1 MKEYFSRHLQV
12 LFATLGDMCR
22 TPMSSLNTILIIAIT
37 LLLPGLLYVGVKSAE
52 GLSDGWQGRPQISIF
67 LQKQISE
74 DEAKLIFDEIRL
86 NPAVSLAEFMSPQ
99 EALGEFRMLSG
110 IKDGNSR
117 FDEELAFLG
126 ENPLPASIVI
136 MPNNEYIDSEKLTQL
151 KQQLSGFDGID
162 SIRLDLE
169 WTNRFNA
176 ILKTVTQIAIL
187 LSGLLAIGLILIVG
201 NTIKLLIVNRRHEI
215 EVIKL
220 VGGTNT
226 FVRRP
231 FLYYG
236 TLFGFIGGLICIV
249 LLLAA
254 SIVIKEP
261 MNELAAAYQS
271 STILYSPTAL
281 DIAFI
286 IFVSSFLGWVAARW
300 SVAQHLRQ
308 VKAK

>member
-1 MKEYFSRHLQV
+1 MSAYLSRHLQV
-12 LFATLGDMCR
+12 LLATLGDMCR

-37 LLLPGLLYVGVKSAE
+37 LLLPGLLYIGVKSAE

-67 LQKQISE
+67 LQKQTSE
-74 DEAKLIFDEIRL
+74 EEAKLIFDEIRL
-86 NPAVSLAEFMSPQ
+86 NPAVSLAEFVSSQ
-99 EALGEFRMLSG
+99 QALGEFRLLSG
-110 IKDGNSR
+110 IENGNSQ
-117 FDEELAFLG
+117 FDQELAFLG

-136 MPNNEYIDSEKLTQL
+136 MPNDEFIESSKLAQL
-151 KQQLSGFDGID
+151 KEELAGFDGID

-176 ILKTVTQIAIL
+176 ILKTVTHIALL
-187 LSGLLAIGLILIVG
+187 LSGLLALGLILIVG

-215 EVIKL
+215 EIIKL

-236 TLFGFIGGLICIV
+236 TLFGFIGGLICIG
-249 LLLAA
+249 LLLIAA
-254 SIVIKEP
+254 IVVRAPI
-261 MNELAAAYQS
+261 NELAAAYQTP
-271 STILYSPTAL
+271 TILYVPTPQ
-281 DIAFI
+281 DMVI
-286 IFVSSFLGWVAARW
+286 IVLIGSFLGWLAARW

-308 VKAK
+308 AKAK

>member
-1 MKEYFSRHLQV
+1 MGEYFSRHLQV

-37 LLLPGLLYVGVKSAE
+37 LLLPSFLYLGVKSAE

-74 DEAKLIFDEIRL
+74 DEAKLIFDEVRL
-86 NPAVSLAEFMSPQ
+86 NPAVALAEFVSSQ
-99 EALGEFRMLSG
+99 QALGEFRRLSG

-126 ENPLPASIVI
+126 ENPLPASIVV
-136 MPNNEYIDSEKLTQL
+136 MPNDDYTGSEKLTQL
-151 KQQLSGFDGID
+151 KTQLSSFDGIE

-176 ILKTVTQIAIL
+176 MLKTITKIAVL

-215 EVIKL
+215 EIIKL

-236 TLFGFIGGLICIV
+236 TLFGFIGGLICIS
-249 LLLAA
+249 LLLIA

-261 MNELAAAYQS
+261 INELAAAYQS
-271 STILYSPTAL
+271 SAILYSPTLLEIAL
-281 DIAFI
+281 I
-286 IFVSSFLGWVAARW
+286 IFVGSFLGWVAARW

-308 VKAK
+308 GKAK